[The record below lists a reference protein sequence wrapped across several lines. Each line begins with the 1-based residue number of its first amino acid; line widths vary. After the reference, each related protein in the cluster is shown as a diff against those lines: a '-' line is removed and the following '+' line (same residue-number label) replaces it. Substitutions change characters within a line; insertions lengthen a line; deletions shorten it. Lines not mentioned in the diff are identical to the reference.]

1 LIWWQRRRACFPLP
15 DFWGCG
21 PGDQAFFQGPGAVPA
36 GAPWTARKDF
46 YRAEVPLDATDCDA
60 KFTSNTSNNS
70 SPASADGDSEAAA
83 KPVFKIQK
91 DPRVTS
97 GRPFHPQV

>member
-1 LIWWQRRRACFPLP
+1 VALAIRL
-15 DFWGCG
+15 
-21 PGDQAFFQGPGAVPA
+21 FFQGPGAVPA

-60 KFTSNTSNNS
+60 KIHQQYVEQFI
-70 SPASADGDSEAAA
+70 AGQADGDSEGSRKAG
-83 KPVFKIQK
+83 IQDSK
-91 DPRVTS
+91 RSTRDS